1 VPISL
6 PTELEATRDLQ
17 ELKSFAAPMKG
28 NDGSSLGD
36 LGIVMGLQKSAQKL
50 TGTGKAENRFGWP
63 LLASTLYL
71 HLLSCGQP
79 NDPLEDES
87 N

>member
-36 LGIVMGLQKSAQKL
+36 L
-50 TGTGKAENRFGWP
+50 
-63 LLASTLYL
+63 
-71 HLLSCGQP
+71 
-79 NDPLEDES
+79 EDRDGSSEIGPKTHRYRES
-87 N
+87 